1 MGMSEQE
8 LIEFKKALE
17 TVKEYE
23 KKLDIKL
30 LNKRQT
36 MKIMKKIEE
45 SIIERNKL
53 SIEERL
59 DKLEQRLSQLIN
71 REIDEKKHK

>member
-1 MGMSEQE
+1 MSEQE